1 MAADSQLYVMKT
13 ASPSLDG
20 KHAVIGQVTAGM
32 AVVDKLQVTDV
43 IKNVT
48 IKAPAQK

>member
-1 MAADSQLYVMKT
+1 MKA

-32 AVVDKLQVTDV
+32 AVVDKLAVGDA
-43 IKNVT
+43 IKDARV
-48 IKAPAQK
+48 K